1 MWATRPLRTSKRPGR
16 RCTRNVG
23 GPGTALRRSV
33 ATGTILVMRRLLQLG
48 TLLLL
53 LATVVAPLSECFD
66 RWDAPGISNDVEFA
80 VFVSILGLC
89 LVLLV
94 GKLIATLALVV
105 QLVLL
110 PDLAP
115 GEAPPASQTN
125 SLLSFFVLPLSPPP
139 LRI

>member
-1 MWATRPLRTSKRPGR
+1 MVSSIVANRKP
-16 RCTRNVG
+16 G
-23 GPGTALRRSV
+23 GPGTALRRSG
-33 ATGTILVMRRLLQLG
+33 ATGTILVMRGVMRRLLQLG

-53 LATVVAPLSECFD
+53 LATVVAPLSECLD